1 MYEEKHVKES
11 PFVGMAG
18 FGGGG
23 TSTTLLSGGGES
35 GWIMKL
41 GGQTT
46 NEMIYGRK
54 ITKDSQDNLY
64 FLADQADY
72 QAALSLRKN
81 IVSKYTKDG
90 EIVTNYTGTD
100 HWQRFF
106 TVNQCTGYGIV
117 VLSDDSKFYHTFT
130 AMNNVGNLLNVGIVE
145 WLSNGFGTLN
155 GIRDTSG
162 NPSHATNPPFAQYV
176 FAMTKD
182 SNDNLL
188 HLGIIIMVKVKFL

>member
-90 EIVTNYTGTD
+90 EIVTYNGTD

-106 TVNQCTGYGIV
+106 TTPSFRGQSIQ
-117 VLSDDSKFYHTFT
+117 VLSDDSKFYT
-130 AMNNVGNLLNVGIVE
+130 AAYMEPTNSFNERGLIIE
-145 WLSNGFGTLN
+145 WLSK
-155 GIRDTSG
+155 RASV
-162 NPSHATNPPFAQYV
+162 P
-176 FAMTKD
+176 
-182 SNDNLL
+182 
-188 HLGIIIMVKVKFL
+188 